1 MSGLPAD
8 DHVHSQWSYDTD
20 AMASMAGACEHAL
33 AIGVPSV
40 AFTEHLDFTAWTAAD
55 AMAARGLADSRWD
68 EIAPLDLAGY
78 LACVEECRRRYP
90 ALRVLSGVEAG
101 EPHLFAASVRS
112 AVSAAPLDRV
122 LGSLHAIVHE
132 GRLVDAD
139 SAFAIFPP
147 GEVMR
152 RYLTELTRLVD
163 GSDLFE
169 VLAHLDYPARYW
181 PAGTAAYDQ
190 AAFEEEHRAV
200 LRSLARAGR
209 VLEINTESPLPSV
222 TLLRWWRDVG
232 GRAVCFGSDAHV
244 PWLVGNRFAL
254 AAGIAEA
261 AGFAP
266 PRDRYGFWRC

>member
-1 MSGLPAD
+1 
-8 DHVHSQWSYDTD
+8 
-20 AMASMAGACEHAL
+20 MASMTGACEQAL

-40 AFTEHLDFTAWTAAD
+40 AFTEHLDFTTWTAAD
-55 AMAARGLADSRWD
+55 PMAASGLADSRCD
-68 EIAPLDLAGY
+68 EIAPLDLTGY

-90 ALRVLSGVEAG
+90 VLRVLSGVEVG

-112 AVSAAPLDRV
+112 AVYAASLDRV

-139 SAFAIFPP
+139 CAFAMLPP

-163 GSDLFE
+163 GSDIFE
-169 VLAHLDYPARYW
+169 VLAHLDYPRRNW
-181 PAGTAAYDQ
+181 PTGTDAYDQ

-200 LRSLARAGR
+200 LRSLARSGR
-209 VLEINTESPLPSV
+209 VLEINTESPLASV
-222 TLLRWWRDVG
+222 TLLRWWRDEG
-232 GRAVCFGSDAHV
+232 GRAVSFGSDAHV

-254 AAGIAEA
+254 AASVAEA

-266 PRDRYGFWRC
+266 GRDQFGFWCC